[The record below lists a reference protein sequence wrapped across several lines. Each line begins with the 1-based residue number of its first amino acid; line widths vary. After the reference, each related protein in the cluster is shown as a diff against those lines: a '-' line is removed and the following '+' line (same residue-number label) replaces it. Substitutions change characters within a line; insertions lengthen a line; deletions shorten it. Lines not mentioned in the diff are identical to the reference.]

1 MDIYVRRVCGRECM
15 SRTRLHAQTTAS
27 INFLVKLDFVDYIAI
42 VNYQDDQAD
51 RPDRAD
57 PDGLDFNF
65 VVRLL
70 DNRLKYDYRLMPIN
84 LCVLLIIKADRKII
98 AKQKP
103 MGPPSGQTKRL
114 YKLQ

>member
-1 MDIYVRRVCGRECM
+1 M

-51 RPDRAD
+51 RPD
-57 PDGLDFNF
+57 PDRLDFNF

-84 LCVLLIIKADRKII
+84 LCALLIIKADRKII
-98 AKQKP
+98 AKQEP
-103 MGPPSGQTKRL
+103 VDPTSGQNKRL
-114 YKLQ
+114 YELQ